1 MYKEE
6 QQKHL
11 LGVVSNLL
19 IWLYE
24 VTAFGIMWYNYYF
37 EGNPFYVRGNYAV
50 IGMYAAFVY
59 LITKSF
65 NGYKISYMRTMDLCL
80 SHILAIVFSGAAGY
94 VMVCMAWN
102 DYMPVLPI
110 AVTAGAQIIFAVL
123 WVNLCRQI
131 YLHKYP
137 PRRIVIIYG
146 NYPLEVFL
154 RKLNERTDKYQV
166 CEILNYQ
173 HGYEK
178 ICSDVLDF
186 EGVVLYDLP
195 VENRNEI
202 MKYCYKHG
210 IRTYV
215 VPKITDIIMKGSEDL
230 YLVDTPLFLSRNQ
243 GLNID
248 QRFFKRFFD
257 IVFSLF
263 AIVVLSPLMLVIAL
277 VIKLHDGGPAL
288 YRQMRLTRGG
298 KQFMMYKFRSMKL
311 DAEEQGARLASKD
324 DDRVTSVGAV
334 LRKLHLDELPQL
346 YNVLAGDMS
355 MVGPRPE
362 RPEIFKKYE
371 ASIPEFDFRLKV
383 KAGLTG
389 YAQVYGKYNTKPID
403 KLKLDLIYIQEYS
416 YWMDIKLI
424 LLTFLVV
431 FRKDSSEGVDRN
443 QGIDAAKNAEGSTQK
458 GTGQRQV

>member
-1 MYKEE
+1 MYTEE
-6 QQKHL
+6 QRKHL
-11 LGVVSNLL
+11 LGVVSNFI

-24 VTAFGIMWYNYYF
+24 AIAFGIVWYRCYF
-37 EGNPFYVRGNYAV
+37 EDNPFYVRGNYAV
-50 IGMYAAFVY
+50 IGMYAVFVY

-65 NGYKISYMRTMDLCL
+65 NGYKISYMRALDLCL
-80 SHILAIVFSGAAGY
+80 SHTLAIVFSGIAGY
-94 VMVCMAWN
+94 VIICMVWR
-102 DYMPVLPI
+102 DYMSVLPI
-110 AVTAGAQIIFAVL
+110 AVMVGTQIIFAAL
-123 WVNLCRQI
+123 WVNLCKYVYFHR
-131 YLHKYP
+131 YP
-137 PRRIVIIYG
+137 PRRIIIIYG
-146 NYPLEVFL
+146 NYPLEDFL
-154 RKLNERTDKYQV
+154 RKLNQRTDKYEV

-186 EGVVLYDLP
+186 EGVFLYDLP
-195 VENRNEI
+195 AENRNEI
-202 MKYCYKHG
+202 IKYCYKHG

-230 YLVDTPLFLSRNQ
+230 HLVDTPIFLSRNQ
-243 GLNID
+243 GLNLD
-248 QRFFKRFFD
+248 QRFVKRFFD
-257 IVFSLF
+257 IVISLCM
-263 AIVVLSPLMLVIAL
+263 IVILSPLMLVIAL
-277 VIKLHDGGPAL
+277 VIKLHDRGPVL
-288 YRQMRLTRGG
+288 YRQVRLTRGG
-298 KQFMMYKFRSMKL
+298 KQFMLYKFRSMKL

-416 YWMDIKLI
+416 YWLDIKLL

-431 FRKDSSEGVDRN
+431 FRKSSSEGIEKN
-443 QGIDAAKNAEGSTQK
+443 QRTALSKNTEEKTQK
-458 GTGQRQV
+458 GMRG